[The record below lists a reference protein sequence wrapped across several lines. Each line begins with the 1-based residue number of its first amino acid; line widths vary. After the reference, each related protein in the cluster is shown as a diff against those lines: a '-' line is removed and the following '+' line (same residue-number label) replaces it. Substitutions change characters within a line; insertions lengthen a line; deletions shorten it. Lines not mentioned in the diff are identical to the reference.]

1 MKTITAIE
9 EQKNNSRRV
18 NIYLDDE
25 FAFGLARMTAAWLKV
40 GQRIDERKLQELL
53 AEEAREKAYQ
63 QAMIFLSFR
72 ARSESEIRKNL
83 TKHEIPADVQDATI
97 QRLRQERLVNDE
109 EFAQAWV
116 ANRSEFRPRSRR
128 ALTVELKRKGLGES
142 AIQSATEAVDEEAM
156 AYAAAQKQV
165 RRLSQLD
172 WKTFREKLSAFLAR
186 RGFSYETI
194 APTVK
199 RVWSELGGSKQNEF
213 DDEEQP

>member
-25 FAFGLARMTAAWLKV
+25 FAFGLSRMTAAWLKV
-40 GQRIDERKLQELL
+40 GQRVDEGKMQELL
-53 AEEAREKAYQ
+53 AEETRERAHQ
-63 QAMIFLSFR
+63 QAMVFLSFR

-83 TKHEIPADVQDATI
+83 TKHEFPAEVQDATV
-97 QRLRQERLVNDE
+97 QRLRDERLVNDE

-128 ALTVELKRKGLGES
+128 ALTVELKRKGLGDS
-142 AIQSATEAVDEEAM
+142 AIQSATEAVDEAAM

-165 RRLSQLD
+165 RRISQLD
-172 WKTFREKLSAFLAR
+172 WKSFREKLSAFLAR

-199 RVWSELGGSKQNEF
+199 RVWSELGENKPTE
-213 DDEEQP
+213 DDEEQL